1 MLATNVTACPNA
13 EGFRLDAIVVVV
25 VPRLT
30 VSVSTAEV
38 LPEKFASPVAFALIE
53 CDPTAKLEIES
64 CATLL
69 VGDAVPSAVV
79 PS

>member
-1 MLATNVTACPNA
+1 M
-13 EGFRLDAIVVVV
+13 
-25 VPRLT
+25 
-30 VSVSTAEV
+30 
-38 LPEKFASPVAFALIE
+38 LPEKFASPVAFAVIE
-53 CDPTAKLEIES
+53 CEPAAKLEIES